1 MLSPITLGVLG
12 THPAWLPLS
21 DLCWGAD
28 RYPLVPLSQPDR
40 GLAPALHSPTW
51 LEWASVL

>member
-51 LEWASVL
+51 LEWASVS